1 MASVDDNEPV
11 AADAPATEEMD
22 TSCTVGRPGRLNPL
36 RSSKVSPV
44 AEIDV
49 EPPRI
54 PPFEIEDDT
63 LEKELE
69 LVTKRKKRKKWIVLG
84 AAVALILVVVLVLGA
99 VVGIIIATWPT
110 VPRVGKT
117 DLNFTR
123 FSLVKTTTYPLKLK
137 ATVKMFVSGSLSV
150 TLDNRNTVSVDV
162 GSFTGRIFYLGQD
175 LIDIEFAGSTLDPN
189 AETYLV
195 GAMGTSSDTGKHVI
209 FEVNLPT
216 LNHILV
222 DAVAQSINVVL
233 EAKVPFT
240 VRGFA
245 METAIRCEVRV
256 FLKEKKDGTSKLKV
270 KQTCVQ
276 TD

>member
-44 AEIDV
+44 AERDDDIDIDV

-99 VVGIIIATWPT
+99 VVGIIIATWPVSDFPT
-110 VPRVGKT
+110 HSLAHSHDDPHVAMMIPTHSLAHSHVPP
-117 DLNFTR
+117 
-123 FSLVKTTTYPLKLK
+123 PL
-137 ATVKMFVSGSLSV
+137 
-150 TLDNRNTVSVDV
+150 R
-162 GSFTGRIFYLGQD
+162 
-175 LIDIEFAGSTLDPN
+175 
-189 AETYLV
+189 
-195 GAMGTSSDTGKHVI
+195 
-209 FEVNLPT
+209 
-216 LNHILV
+216 
-222 DAVAQSINVVL
+222 
-233 EAKVPFT
+233 
-240 VRGFA
+240 
-245 METAIRCEVRV
+245 
-256 FLKEKKDGTSKLKV
+256 
-270 KQTCVQ
+270 
-276 TD
+276 